1 MYFASNVASFVCDDR
16 VEEILWP
23 GNIDEDE
30 LGGQSLN
37 IIHVLQRKRKSS
49 KKTEGRGSFE

>member
-30 LGGQSLN
+30 LGGQSYKHN
-37 IIHVLQRKRKSS
+37 PCIAAKTNVLQ
-49 KKTEGRGSFE
+49 EDWG